1 MQSSVKEL
9 HDTDLTLI
17 HGEASAEAGDEYGR
31 VADGR
36 PLDAQVGLPRAL
48 GFLGTTPG

>member
-1 MQSSVKEL
+1 MRPA
-9 HDTDLTLI
+9 DITLI

-48 GFLGTTPG
+48 GFLGATPG